1 MTELIPAFM
10 LMCFLS
16 GAPQGTMYFQNMDTC
31 KYFRDG
37 LSNQTIK
44 MGEETKS
51 YNCWCKMIPAVNPN
65 KVRIH

>member
-51 YNCWCKMIPAVNPN
+51 
-65 KVRIH
+65 